1 VAVSLS
7 TVAGSIAVDAD
18 RRIVLAVEG
27 QARLSE
33 LVLGHF
39 YPVLGLGR
47 VARIL
52 ITGEVLVPQP
62 NRLTVR
68 AGDPALE
75 CILGVRLEVDHTL
88 LGGADTI
95 DDGALMSRDD
105 VVGASLGVPGS
116 PWRVGVGLVGRIDH
130 RVGDAIEGDTG
141 AVLSGGTEQIHR
153 GRLGGR
159 HDDGS
164 TVFVGSGYA
173 SGRI

>member
-1 VAVSLS
+1 
-7 TVAGSIAVDAD
+7 
-18 RRIVLAVEG
+18 
-27 QARLSE
+27 
-33 LVLGHF
+33 
-39 YPVLGLGR
+39 
-47 VARIL
+47 
-52 ITGEVLVPQP
+52 
-62 NRLTVR
+62 
-68 AGDPALE
+68 
-75 CILGVRLEVDHTL
+75 GVRLEVDHTL

-173 SGRI
+173 SGRILRRYRSRLARDLIGSHRGHWSLGEGLSGIDPGILD